1 MDKQYYNSHPFKI
14 LQFSIYFFLRN
25 TQNDHFSRWYI
36 HLLRGCTL
44 IIPLKVKNKKHY
56 CNPHKRELLS
66 VMFLFSHALININLI
81 LKNVFKNIVIPFVA
95 LINIFCE
102 IAMMLILK
110 LMKLDYNWISNWVL
124 MNNYINWKIKIVQ
137 GIWFATTKT
146 SDRPFWHTLGFF
158 GFFLVILKFL
168 NILPQNLNYQ
178 MKTNHLGFSLLWL
191 FSEHKSDITSKWIV
205 QT

>member
-1 MDKQYYNSHPFKI
+1 MVWSPRARHLGLWSQVG
-14 LQFSIYFFLRN
+14 LR
-25 TQNDHFSRWYI
+25 
-36 HLLRGCTL
+36 
-44 IIPLKVKNKKHY
+44 KHY

-158 GFFLVILKFL
+158 GGGSGGLICFFGHGMRDLTSRTSSTVPFIVKAQ
-168 NILPQNLNYQ
+168 NPNHWTARELPDRLDFKIRTVKREKEGQYTMIKGL
-178 MKTNHLGFSLLWL
+178 
-191 FSEHKSDITSKWIV
+191 I
-205 QT
+205 